1 MGKNIFYYVSYTIK
15 EDRMKATELI
25 KMLQERIEK
34 HGDLDCVYQD
44 LFDYSW
50 CDFDVDNIEF
60 DLLDYN
66 KKPVFRVR

>member
-1 MGKNIFYYVSYTIK
+1 
-15 EDRMKATELI
+15 MKATELI

-34 HGDLDCVYQD
+34 HGDLDCVYVD

-50 CDFDVDNIEF
+50 HDFDIDNIEF